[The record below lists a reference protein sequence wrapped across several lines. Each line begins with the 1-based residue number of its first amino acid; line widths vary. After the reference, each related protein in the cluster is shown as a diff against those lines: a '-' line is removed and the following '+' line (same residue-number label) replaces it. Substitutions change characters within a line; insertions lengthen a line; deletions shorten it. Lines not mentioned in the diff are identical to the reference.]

1 MDFSVSLDDQTKLL
15 KYARDV
21 IRASLYHQGRP
32 EAPALSTILH
42 CGAFVTLSEG
52 GSLRGC
58 IGRMQSNDPLV
69 ATVSEMAHA
78 AAFEDPRFPPLKKEE
93 LDLVDIEITLLS
105 PLHPIAPDEVV
116 VGKHGLLISARG
128 RSGVLLPQVPVE
140 FHRHLRQKHARSS
153 PRGDEQAV
161 FADDDL
167 VRSNRMEGGQ
177 KGDLNVHE
185 IQFLFFQRREAGVL
199 KGRRMR
205 HFRHS
210 GH

>member
-21 IRASLYHQGRP
+21 IHASLYHQGRP

-140 FHRHLRQKHARSS
+140 YGWDRETFLEQVCRKAGLPSDTWKSS
-153 PRGDEQAV
+153 QAQLYGFEGFV
-161 FADDDL
+161 F
-167 VRSNRMEGGQ
+167 SEP
-177 KGDLNVHE
+177 
-185 IQFLFFQRREAGVL
+185 
-199 KGRRMR
+199 
-205 HFRHS
+205 
-210 GH
+210 